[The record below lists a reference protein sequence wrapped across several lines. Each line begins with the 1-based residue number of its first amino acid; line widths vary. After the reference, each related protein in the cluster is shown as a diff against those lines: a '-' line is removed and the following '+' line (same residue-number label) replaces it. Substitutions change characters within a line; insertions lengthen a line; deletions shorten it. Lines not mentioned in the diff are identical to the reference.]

1 MELGSIAGVILIG
14 LIADYVLRRKRFIMV
29 LILNFML
36 LLWDIFLFAS
46 VGSTST
52 VFSKNI
58 FSVILGAL
66 LAGNDLVYLILIPM
80 MIAKIT

>member
-52 VFSKNI
+52 VFSKSI